1 MTTLYPCPPARLY
14 FHDGNGHPLVGGTL
28 STYINNSTTPIQTY
42 RDGLGMVKNPATI
55 TLDDRGEARVFLDP
69 RIAYRLVV
77 RDALGAVVLEQ
88 DGIRIPEGEGGGG
101 GTVSVNVKSDDGSVA
116 VNSSLDGDTIVFD
129 ISVKSFVESEV
140 KKETDARKEADKSLS
155 DDIGVI
161 SKSLLTETSERKA
174 ADEELAKAI
183 GGKQGTLKDGDN
195 IHIDDALKVN
205 VVNRRTLMTKSPLTA
220 EKLDTALV
228 IGIRD
233 GAFATPEAIET
244 EAEARKT
251 GDEQNRQ
258 RIDKVDADLNS
269 EILNRIEA
277 VSKKQDKY
285 YVFDSSTSTNK
296 DVQEAI
302 TDGRTIVS
310 FSGSNFVTWQGTIHG
325 GYPTL
330 TRLEEGWQYSWNYSG
345 GKWEY
350 TAKKFDYGTNSAEY
364 NPGVPNPT
372 VVTGPFTATKNIR
385 NTRLLDADGGLIG
398 YLIESLGESGNVL
411 LSSGNSVYWGDAPKE
426 IPGYTKI
433 AYPTSN
439 QTPGDVL
446 FTMGKFNVCGY
457 MDNGGTL
464 RLCVVP
470 TDGETHS
477 VSTNGKKGT
486 CGADG
491 LDVATS
497 FYNSSPYMKLF
508 IVDNNSFDVCEAEI
522 YAITGARIA
531 ASSIL
536 YRVITD
542 QTTGGSNG

>member
-1 MTTLYPCPPARLY
+1 MGRSYAPNPV
-14 FHDGNGHPLVGGTL
+14 FQFFGDDGKPLVFGFLCTYVAGTNTPVA
-28 STYINNSTTPIQTY
+28 TYDS
-42 RDGLGMVKNPATI
+42 DGKPNEVRMRLNG
-55 TLDDRGEARVFLDP
+55 RGETDTAIMLDADM
-69 RIAYRLVV
+69 AYKF
-77 RDALGAVVLEQ
+77 VLL
-88 DGIRIPEGEGGGG
+88 RP
-101 GTVSVNVKSDDGSVA
+101 DGSEIWTRDNVTA
-116 VNSSLDGDTIVFD
+116 SGSSGMAGTD
-129 ISVKSFVESEV
+129 ISAEHPIT
-140 KKETDARKEADKSLS
+140 KKMVGSTSLIGFDSTDIDKAISDETKARQEADKSLS
-155 DDIGVI
+155 DGIGVI
-161 SKSLLTETSERKA
+161 GDALSTETEERKA

-183 GGKQGTLKDGDN
+183 GGKQDALKDGDN
-195 IHIDDALKVN
+195 IHIDGEKKVN
-205 VVNRRTLMTKSPLTA
+205 VVNRRTLLVKSPLTA

-228 IGIRD
+228 LEIRD
-233 GAFATPEAIET
+233 GAFATAEAL
-244 EAEARKT
+244 EAETAARKT

-269 EILNRIEA
+269 EIQNRIEA

-285 YVFDSSTSTNK
+285 YVFDSSTSTVD
-296 DVQEAI
+296 DVQSAI

-310 FSGSNFVTWQGTIHG
+310 ASGSNFVTWQGTIHG

-350 TAKKFDYGTNSAEY
+350 TAKKFDYGTNSSEY

-372 VVTGPFTATKNIR
+372 VVTGPFTATKNLR

-457 MDNGGTL
+457 TDNGGAL

-477 VSTNGKKGT
+477 VSTNGTKAT
-486 CGADG
+486 CGTDG
-491 LDVATS
+491 LVVATS
-497 FYNSSPYMKLF
+497 FSNSSPYMKLY
-508 IVDNNSFDVCEAEI
+508 IVDNDSFDICEAEI
-522 YAITGARIA
+522 YAITGASFA

>member
-233 GAFATPEAIET
+233 GAFATPEAIEA

-285 YVFDSSTSTNK
+285 YVFDSRTSTVE
-296 DVQEAI
+296 DVQSAL

-310 FSGSNFVTWQGTIHG
+310 ASGSNFVTWQGYIHG
-325 GYPTL
+325 SGAEL
-330 TRLEEGWQYSWNYSG
+330 ARVERDGWMASWYYAA
-345 GKWEY
+345 GKWENTSKQLAGVP
-350 TAKKFDYGTNSAEY
+350 TAGRLVVELNKTATLSYYDWTFVFEVLSNQGGKVNVKNPNVTSADYFTESRTYGTNRREA
-364 NPGVPNPT
+364 GVD
-372 VVTGPFTATKNIR
+372 ISE
-385 NTRLLDADGGLIG
+385 G
-398 YLIESLGESGNVL
+398 Y
-411 LSSGNSVYWGDAPKE
+411 D
-426 IPGYTKI
+426 I
-433 AYPTSN
+433 AYAGNGDFNSIPTRIVM
-439 QTPGDVL
+439 DF
-446 FTMGKFNVCGY
+446 FT
-457 MDNGGTL
+457 GTEWLEL
-464 RLCVVP
+464 RLMQY
-470 TDGETHS
+470 
-477 VSTNGKKGT
+477 
-486 CGADG
+486 
-491 LDVATS
+491 TS
-497 FYNSSPYMKLF
+497 GSSLVIDY
-508 IVDNNSFDVCEAEI
+508 
-522 YAITGARIA
+522 RI
-531 ASSIL
+531 
-536 YRVITD
+536 
-542 QTTGGSNG
+542 GGSNG